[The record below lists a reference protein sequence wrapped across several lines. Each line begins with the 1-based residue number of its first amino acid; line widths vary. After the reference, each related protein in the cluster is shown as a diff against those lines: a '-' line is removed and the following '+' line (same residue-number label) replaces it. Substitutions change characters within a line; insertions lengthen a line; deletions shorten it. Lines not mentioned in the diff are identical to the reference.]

1 MNAISLIALVTFL
14 IALVATA
21 VIARRHC
28 AAPLAWTG
36 LGFGAALL
44 TAFAT
49 VTPIGVVLALGGEG
63 LLRMT
68 PGSLAYGTLNM
79 GLVAPGFE
87 ELFRLLVLLVALAY
101 LPGRHGSSWG
111 LGLTFGL
118 AWGLGELFLRC
129 LGFFVMLAGMEP
141 PPILAAMGATAVAT
155 PLDAGLMF
163 AGRLAIVFW
172 HGAISV
178 LIISGIRHGNARP
191 IWIAIGLHFL
201 GNAASYLASVLI
213 TPYAASLVVTLVTAA
228 ALYWVAR
235 TRARHELEPRSASA
249 SRPAPTG

>member
-1 MNAISLIALVTFL
+1 MNAIGLIALATFFV
-14 IALVATA
+14 ALAATTA
-21 VIARRHC
+21 IARRCC

-49 VTPIGVVLALGGEG
+49 VTPIGIVLTMVGEW

-79 GLVAPGFE
+79 GIVAPGFE
-87 ELFRLLVLLVALAY
+87 ELFRLLFLLVALAY
-101 LPGRHGSSWG
+101 LAGRNGSSWG

-129 LGFFVMLAGMEP
+129 LGFFIMLAGMEP

-155 PLDAGLMF
+155 PIDATLMF
-163 AGRLAIVFW
+163 SGRLTIVFW

-178 LIISGIRHGNARP
+178 LIISGIRNSDARP
-191 IWIAIGLHFL
+191 IWAAIGLHL
-201 GNAASYLASVLI
+201 VGNAASFLLSVLV
-213 TPYAASLVVTLVTAA
+213 TPFAASLVVTLVIAA
-228 ALYWVAR
+228 ALFWVAR
-235 TRARHELEPRSASA
+235 KRTAHEPGRRLSSTRH
-249 SRPAPTG
+249 PAPSG